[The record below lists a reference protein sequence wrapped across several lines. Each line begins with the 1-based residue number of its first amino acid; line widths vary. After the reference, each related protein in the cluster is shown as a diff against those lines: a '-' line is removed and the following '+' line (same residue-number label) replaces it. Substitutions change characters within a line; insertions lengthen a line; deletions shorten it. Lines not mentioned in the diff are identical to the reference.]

1 MPGKEV
7 NVKKVLIG
15 ILVILVAVLSAL
27 GIAIGVKSC
36 SDKTTENK
44 NNITAEVSLLD
55 EKYAIG
61 DIVMFRYVVTSDVE
75 LTKMT
80 YVLNNGTEVVMTVKT
95 GEASELEDK
104 VGSGKY
110 YIDTGVEMINTEDM
124 TAGNYVI
131 KAYAFDAE
139 ETRYDFDVAHVF
151 ELLNVQA

>member
-1 MPGKEV
+1 M
-7 NVKKVLIG
+7 KKVLIG

-36 SDKTTENK
+36 SNETENK
-44 NNITAEVSLLD
+44 NNITAQRSLI
-55 EKYAIG
+55 EEEYAIG
-61 DIVMFRYVVTSDVE
+61 DIVMFRYVLTSDVE

-80 YVLNNGTEVVMTVKT
+80 YVLNNGAEVVMTVKT
-95 GEASELEDK
+95 GEASELDAKDK
-104 VGSGKY
+104 DGSGKY

-131 KAYAFDAE
+131 EAYAYDAE
-139 ETRYDFDVAHVF
+139 NTRYDFDVPYIF